1 MKDEVEEDNMEED
14 KDEEEVGTCRSP
26 CHCPG
31 R

>member
-14 KDEEEVGTCRSP
+14 KDEVGTCRSP